1 MKNLTLSA
9 IALSVAFAGFG
20 GSAQAQ
26 QAKLFFEGDMVRSA
40 QAGAPGPFCV
50 LTSQFKRN
58 EKVAWRV
65 RVTDAT
71 GKDIDEKGIRRLF
84 VVLPDGKRFQLAY
97 HGHPNRPPETDH
109 FWSGSWIVPADYP
122 TGTFAYKVL
131 AIDNQGK
138 EHTWEP
144 FKIKSSQLTV
154 LADKIE
160 LKP

>member
-1 MKNLTLSA
+1 MKKLTPSA
-9 IALSVAFAGFG
+9 IALSLVVVSFT

-65 RVTDAT
+65 RVTDAA
-71 GKDIDEKGIRRLF
+71 GKDIDDKGIRRLY
-84 VVLPDGKRFQLAY
+84 VVLPDSKRFQLAY
-97 HGHPNRPPETDH
+97 RGHPNRPPETDH
-109 FWSGSWIVPADYP
+109 FWSGSWIVPEDYP
-122 TGTFAYKVL
+122 TGTFAYKIL
-131 AIDNQGK
+131 AVDNQGQ
-138 EHTWEP
+138 EQTWEP
-144 FKIKSSQLTV
+144 FKVKASQLTV